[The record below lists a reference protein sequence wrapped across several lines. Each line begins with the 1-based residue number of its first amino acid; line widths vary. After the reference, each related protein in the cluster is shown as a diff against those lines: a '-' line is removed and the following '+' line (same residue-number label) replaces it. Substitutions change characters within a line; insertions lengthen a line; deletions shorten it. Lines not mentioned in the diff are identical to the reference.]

1 MLFHTWGAGVC
12 PASKLISCS
21 YMGVWKVGPLR
32 TISTMSVISVLSFDI
47 IILYYK
53 VIVRK
58 NPTISLERVHRYYM
72 LVGLTL
78 LYQGEE
84 ISTKACSYRFLSLT
98 FYLLIS
104 GNFCGNPKAPF
115 TPLVNSR
122 IAVSNQP
129 SPLRAGH
136 HERGVELVSL
146 FWVRS
151 SLTIHNLSSL
161 TKVYYL
167 LILYHTLSALSSV
180 YYNVSGVCRRERNR
194 TSPNQ

>member
-1 MLFHTWGAGVC
+1 
-12 PASKLISCS
+12 
-21 YMGVWKVGPLR
+21 MGVWKVGPLR

-58 NPTISLERVHRYYM
+58 NPTICLEC
-72 LVGLTL
+72 LEQL
-78 LYQGEE
+78 LQLCGAHSPLRRKYRQLAATVS
-84 ISTKACSYRFLSLT
+84 STSLT
-98 FYLLIS
+98 TVCLIS
-104 GNFCGNPKAPF
+104 
-115 TPLVNSR
+115 

-136 HERGVELVSL
+136 HERGVVSVSL

-194 TSPNQ
+194 TSPN